1 MHESLVIYTCIN
13 QEETIQLNNTAFYGN
28 FEAHLKN

>member
-1 MHESLVIYTCIN
+1 MHESFVIYIN